1 MSNVI
6 VVKKKKRTLIR
17 RDSSGAVIRVTHEA
31 ADALE
36 RLLNEAGADLTVI
49 ALASSLIEYAAKDTI
64 IRVESE
70 EERNE

>member
-31 ADALE
+31 ADTLE

-70 EERNE
+70 EERE